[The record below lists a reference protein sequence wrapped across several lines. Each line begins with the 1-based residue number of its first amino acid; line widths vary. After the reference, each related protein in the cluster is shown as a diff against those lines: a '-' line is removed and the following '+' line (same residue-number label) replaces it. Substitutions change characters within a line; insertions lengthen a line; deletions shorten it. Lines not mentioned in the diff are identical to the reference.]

1 MSHVVLKW
9 HIGWFPFRPVPGT
22 DVIKIQIILIENLF
36 KNKWISGSSAVL
48 IMKETKAGRE
58 LETGSNWERTSPLDP
73 GTELKPIENPH
84 RGHP

>member
-1 MSHVVLKW
+1 VLA
-9 HIGWFPFRPVPGT
+9 
-22 DVIKIQIILIENLF
+22 
-36 KNKWISGSSAVL
+36 AVL